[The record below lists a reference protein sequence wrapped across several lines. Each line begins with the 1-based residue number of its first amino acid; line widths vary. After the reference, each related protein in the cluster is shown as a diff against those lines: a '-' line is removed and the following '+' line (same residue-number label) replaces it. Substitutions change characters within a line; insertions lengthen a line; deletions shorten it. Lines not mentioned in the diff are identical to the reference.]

1 MNVGELISIKTLEDE
16 QNLYGGRER
25 HTPYCAEIRLF
36 SCVQQGDLKKLM
48 SELQNID
55 SSIITGKMSDN
66 DLMQYKY
73 MAVSAIT
80 LATRYAI
87 QGGLNEKTAYAFSD
101 RVIRLVDGFELKADV
116 LLCLASEIV
125 KLTRMV
131 KKSKTHPEHS
141 PHVRRCVRHINENL
155 GEKLTV
161 SALADICGIS
171 PDYLS
176 QVFKEE
182 MGEVLSVYI
191 TRKKLECAKN
201 MLAQNK
207 NSSEIAL
214 ALGFSSQSHFITA
227 FKRLYGMTPL
237 QYLKLIK

>member
-1 MNVGELISIKTLEDE
+1 MNIGELISIKTLEDE
-16 QNLYGGRER
+16 QNFYGSREK

-48 SELQNID
+48 EEIQNID
-55 SSIITGKMSDN
+55 SSIITGRMSDN
-66 DLMQYKY
+66 DLMQHKY

-87 QGGLNEKTAYAFSD
+87 QGGLNERTAYDFSD
-101 RVIRLVDGFELKADV
+101 RVIRMIDGFSLKADV

-131 KKSKTHPEHS
+131 KKSKTRPEHS
-141 PHVRRCVRHINENL
+141 PHVRRCVCHINENL
-155 GEKLTV
+155 GKKISV
-161 SALADICGIS
+161 SDLADLCGIS

-176 QVFKEE
+176 QIFKEE
-182 MGEVLSVYI
+182 MGEALSLFI
-191 TRKKLECAKN
+191 IRKKLEAAKN
-201 MLAQNK
+201 MIAQK
-207 NSSEIAL
+207 MSSREVAL

-227 FKRLYGMTPL
+227 FKKLYGMTPS
-237 QYLKLIK
+237 QYQNFTK

>member
-1 MNVGELISIKTLEDE
+1 MNIGELISIKTLEDE
-16 QNLYGGRER
+16 QNLYGGREK

-55 SSIITGKMSDN
+55 SSITTGKMSDN

-207 NSSEIAL
+207 NSCEIAQ

-237 QYLKLIK
+237 QYLKLTK

>member
-1 MNVGELISIKTLEDE
+1 MNIGELISIKTLEDE
-16 QNLYGGRER
+16 QNLYGGREK

-55 SSIITGKMSDN
+55 SSITTGKMSDN

-87 QGGLNEKTAYAFSD
+87 QGGLNEKTAYDFSD
-101 RVIRLVDGFELKADV
+101 RVIRLIDGFSLKADV

-131 KKSKTHPEHS
+131 KKSKTQPKHS
-141 PHVRRCVRHINENL
+141 PHVRKCVCFINENL
-155 GEKLTV
+155 GERVTV
-161 SALADICGIS
+161 SKLSQVCGIS
-171 PDYLS
+171 ADYLS
-176 QVFKEE
+176 QIFKEE
-182 MGEVLSVYI
+182 MGENLSSYI
-191 TRKKLECAKN
+191 TRKKLEAAKN
-201 MLAQNK
+201 MLAQKKSNR
-207 NSSEIAL
+207 EIAA

-227 FKRLYGMTPL
+227 FKKYYNMTPSE
-237 QYLKLIK
+237 YIKLIK

>member
-125 KLTRMV
+125 KLKRMV

>member
-1 MNVGELISIKTLEDE
+1 MNIGELISIKTLEDE
-16 QNLYGGRER
+16 QDFYGSKEK

-48 SELQNID
+48 AELQNID

-66 DLMQYKY
+66 GLMQYKY

-116 LLCLASEIV
+116 LLCLASEII

-155 GEKLTV
+155 GGKLTV

-182 MGEVLSVYI
+182 MGEAPSVYI
-191 TRKKLECAKN
+191 TRKKLESAKD

-207 NSSEIAL
+207 SSCEIAL
-214 ALGFSSQSHFITA
+214 ALGFSSQSHFITV

-237 QYLKLIK
+237 QYVKLTK